1 MSQTNNNNKTILH
14 AGVDVAKATLQ
25 FSLAGRRHQLKN
37 NKQGHVRVLKLL
49 GAAEAAQPGVTF
61 HVVLEASGGY
71 EAALVHFL
79 HEAKR
84 PLSVVQPGRV
94 RHFAKAKNQLAK
106 SDPIDAEML
115 VEFGQAIQPAPSLAP
130 TPAQK
135 HLNELV
141 RRRAQLVDTR
151 TAELNR
157 AAHYMDKLLC
167 QQSRQLLK
175 LLDKQIAQIERAM
188 TAQIAAEE
196 EMAARVARLQQ
207 VPGVGPVVAA
217 VLQAEMPELGT
228 LSDGEAAA
236 LAGLAPYTRDSGPYK
251 GTRRILGGRAPARCA
266 LYMAALS
273 AVRHDPI
280 LRRFYLWLR
289 GAGKKPLVALTAVMR
304 KLIVL
309 LNRMLKNPQ
318 FKLSAPV
325 ETTSL
330 QQLQRCASARWNKLA
345 QQLDGGAA
353 VCSGARGSEDP
364 NRM

>member
-1 MSQTNNNNKTILH
+1 MSQTNNNRIILH
-14 AGVDVAKATLQ
+14 AGIDVAKATLQ
-25 FSLAGRRHQLKN
+25 LSLAGRTHQLNN
-37 NKQGHVRVLKLL
+37 NKQGHARILTLL
-49 GAAEAAQPGVTF
+49 SAAEMAQPRVSF

-79 HEAKR
+79 HEAQR

-106 SDPIDAEML
+106 SDPIDAAML
-115 VEFGQAIQPAPSLAP
+115 AEFGQAIQPAPSFAP

-141 RRRAQLVDTR
+141 RHRAQLVETR

-157 AAHYMDKLLC
+157 ATHYGDKLLR

-175 LLDKQIAQIERAM
+175 LLDRQIAQIERAM
-188 TAQIAAEE
+188 VAQIAQEQ

-207 VPGVGPVVAA
+207 VSGVGPVVAA
-217 VLQAEMPELGT
+217 VLQAEIPELGT

-236 LAGLAPYTRDSGPYK
+236 LAGLAPYNCDSGPHK
-251 GTRRILGGRAPARCA
+251 GTRRIRGGRAPVRCA

-280 LRRFYLWLR
+280 LRRFYLRLR
-289 GAGKKPLVALTAVMR
+289 GTGKKALVALTAVMR
-304 KLIVL
+304 KLALL
-309 LNRMLKNPQ
+309 LNRMLKNPH
-318 FKLSAPV
+318 FKLRARD
-325 ETTSL
+325 ETV
-330 QQLQRCASARWNKLA
+330 QLQHGGRARWNKLA
-345 QQLDGGAA
+345 KQLDGGAA
-353 VCSGARGSEDP
+353 VCFGTRGGSALHP
-364 NRM
+364 AS

>member
-1 MSQTNNNNKTILH
+1 MSQTNNNKTILH
-14 AGVDVAKATLQ
+14 AGIDVAKATLQ
-25 FSLAGRRHQLKN
+25 LSLAGRHHQLNN
-37 NKQGHVRVLKLL
+37 NKPAHERILKLL
-49 GAAEAAQPGVTF
+49 SAAEAAQPGITF

-79 HEAKR
+79 HETKR

-130 TPAQK
+130 TPAQQ

-151 TAELNR
+151 TGELNR
-157 AAHYMDKLLC
+157 AAHYENKLLR
-167 QQSRQLLK
+167 QQNRQLLQV
-175 LLDKQIAQIERAM
+175 LDSQIAQIERAM
-188 TAQIAAEE
+188 ATQIAAEQ

-207 VPGVGPVVAA
+207 LPGVGAVVAA

-236 LAGLAPYTRDSGPYK
+236 LAGLAPYNCDSGPHK
-251 GTRRILGGRAPARCA
+251 GTRRIRGGRAPVRCA

-280 LRRFYLWLR
+280 LRRFYQRLR
-289 GAGKKPLVALTAVMR
+289 GAGKKALVALTAVMR
-304 KLIVL
+304 KLVVL

-318 FKLSAPV
+318 FKLRVPDKLRNS
-325 ETTSL
+325 
-330 QQLQRCASARWNKLA
+330 SARVA
-345 QQLDGGAA
+345 SMVHPA
-353 VCSGARGSEDP
+353 
-364 NRM
+364 